1 MKKIKLPIIDKFL
14 LYNKIKGQNNII
26 QSYYN
31 GKWHKI
37 NTKYADTKFYIS
49 GDNNIVN
56 FHFKKKSLP
65 KGLDLV
71 INGSN
76 NVINIHKTFFN
87 NTLIEIYRDNNTLEI
102 KEQQETINKAHIY
115 VSYGGSMF
123 IGKDCELNNGGLE
136 LAVAGDYIEKHKMVI
151 GDNTHIARD
160 VIIRTS
166 DGQSL
171 IDPETMLPT
180 NPPEDVIIGNHVWIM
195 SRCIILKG
203 THLPDGCAVAANSL
217 VNKKFNEENLLI
229 CGTPAKIM
237 RHNIRWGS
245 PYGKYLEKFYKEN
258 SNNKEGDKV

>member
-1 MKKIKLPIIDKFL
+1 MKNIKIPFMENRL
-14 LYNKIKGQNNII
+14 LYKRITGHNNKIQTNIK
-26 QSYYN
+26 
-31 GKWHKI
+31 GKWCSIK
-37 NTKYADTKFYIS
+37 TKHTDSNFLIK
-49 GDNNIVN
+49 GDNNIIN
-56 FHFKKKSLP
+56 FHFKTTSIP
-65 KGLDLV
+65 RGLNLT

-76 NVINIHKTFFN
+76 NIINIYKTTFKDTF
-87 NTLIEIYRDNNTLEI
+87 IEMYRNDNKLEI
-102 KEQQETINKAHIY
+102 KEQDCPIVKAYIY
-115 VSYGGSMF
+115 VSYGGSML

-229 CGTPAKIM
+229 GGTPAKIM
-237 RHNIRWGS
+237 KHNIRWGA
-245 PYGKYLEKFYKEN
+245 PYGKYLEKFYKE
-258 SNNKEGDKV
+258 KQQEQRKG